1 MEEEKINDIIKAEVF
16 TNCYSSI
23 QIYLQ
28 IFMYDSEKLHLHECV
43 AF

>member
-28 IFMYDSEKLHLHECV
+28 IFMYDIVRNCTSMNV
-43 AF
+43 